1 MKSRFARILTLF
13 MFLLMAPN
21 LAQAK
26 GVVLNFTDV
35 DISTMVKF
43 ISDLTGKNF
52 IMDDRV
58 KGKISVF
65 SPAKLSNE
73 EAYNVFTSVLELKG
87 FTVVPAGKVMKIIP
101 TAAAKQSGMR
111 VFADG
116 EKSVV
121 NDTYQARVIPLSHIA
136 PQDAVSFLQPL
147 VAKDGQIS
155 AFGAANMIMVVDSAL
170 NMQKILGILK
180 YIDSDQPREGAE
192 LVFLKNAGAESVASM
207 VRDWLGGKGSAAKP
221 AGAAPA
227 GAASVAGGGTSATVV
242 ADTRLNALIVF
253 GSDRDKADVRKF
265 VAMIDVVPPTT
276 SSKVNVYYLENAE
289 ATEVAKVLDGLIKG
303 STTAGAAPAAA
314 AAAPQMALFEG
325 GKVSITPDKAT
336 NSLVIL
342 ASPNDYQNLLG
353 VIQKLDR
360 RSRQVFVQAMIAEVS
375 LSRAKQLGVQWAFLG
390 AASTGSVG
398 TGVTYD
404 PMGATA
410 AVASSLATL
419 TSAGASPDLSAFKSP
434 AMFAVAL
441 QALQNNG
448 AVNVLSTPNVMT
460 SDNKEAEIF
469 VGENVPFL
477 SGTNLTSTGLS
488 QQSIERKDTG
498 IILKIKPQISEGDY
512 VKLDIYQEISAVKD
526 FGTATA
532 QNLGTTKRSAKTSVV
547 VKNTDTVVIG
557 GLIQD
562 KDQITESKIPLLG
575 DIPGLGWLFKTKST
589 SRDKTNLLIM
599 LTPRIIKDARDMA
612 EVSVGEK
619 NNFGDAVKHDA
630 PIDIDLM
637 IKEQMLKDQR
647 SLKETNQP
655 VVAPVPPQSPVPPV
669 VAPVPPRP

>member
-13 MFLLMAPN
+13 MFLIMAPN

-35 DISTMVKF
+35 DIATMVKF

-111 VFADG
+111 VFTDG

-136 PQDAVSFLQPL
+136 PQDAVTFLQPL
-147 VAKDGQIS
+147 VSKDGQIS
-155 AFGAANMIMVVDSAL
+155 AFGAANMIMVVDSAF

-192 LVFLKNAGAESVASM
+192 LVFLKNAGAESVATM
-207 VRDWLGGKGSAAKP
+207 VRDWLGGKGTAAKP
-221 AGAAPA
+221 AGAP
-227 GAASVAGGGTSATVV
+227 GAASVAGGGASATVV

-253 GSDRDKADVRKF
+253 GSERDKADVKKF

-289 ATEVAKVLDGLIKG
+289 ATEVGKVLDGLIKG
-303 STTAGAAPAAA
+303 SATAGAAPAAA

-342 ASPNDYQNLLG
+342 ASPNDYQNILG

-375 LSRAKQLGVQWAFLG
+375 LTKAKQLGVQWAFLG
-390 AASTGSVG
+390 GASTGSVSAG
-398 TGVTYD
+398 ATYD
-404 PMGATA
+404 PMGATTSLA
-410 AVASSLATL
+410 TSLATL
-419 TSAGASPDLSAFKSP
+419 TSAGITPDLGVFKSP
-434 AMFAVAL
+434 ANFAVAL
-441 QALQNNG
+441 QALQTNG

-526 FGTATA
+526 FGTATS

-562 KDQITESKIPLLG
+562 KDQVTESKIPLLG

-589 SRDKTNLLIM
+589 TRDKTNLLIM

-619 NNFGDAVKHDA
+619 NNFGDAVKHDT

-647 SLKETNQP
+647 SLKENNQP
-655 VVAPVPPQSPVPPV
+655 VVAPVPPV
-669 VAPVPPRP
+669 VAPVSPRP

>member
-1 MKSRFARILTLF
+1 LKSRLARIIALF
-13 MFLLMAPN
+13 TFLLVAPN
-21 LAQAK
+21 LVMAK

-35 DISTMVKF
+35 DIATMVKF

-87 FTVVPAGKVMKIIP
+87 FTVVPAGKVLKIVP
-101 TAAAKQSGMR
+101 TASARQSGMK

-116 EKSVV
+116 ERGVV
-121 NDTYQARVIPLSHIA
+121 NDTYQARVIPLSHVA
-136 PQDAVSFLQPL
+136 PQDAVTFLQPL
-147 VAKDGQIS
+147 VSKDGQIS
-155 AFGAANMIMVVDSAL
+155 AFGAANMILVVDSAF

-180 YIDSDQPREGAE
+180 YIDTDQIREGAE
-192 LVFLKNAGAESVASM
+192 IVFLKNAGAESTATT
-207 VRDWLGGKGSAAKP
+207 VRDWLAGKTSSSARTGQPAA
-221 AGAAPA
+221 AGAA
-227 GAASVAGGGTSATVV
+227 GGSGSVSGGGSGATVV
-242 ADTRLNALIVF
+242 ADTRLNALIIF
-253 GSDRDKADVRKF
+253 GSERDKADVKKL
-265 VAMIDVVPPTT
+265 VALIDVVPPTT
-276 SSKVNVYYLENAE
+276 SSKVNVFYLENAE
-289 ATEVAKVLDGLIKG
+289 AVEVAKVLDGLVKG
-303 STTAGAAPAAA
+303 SATAPAGAAATT
-314 AAAPQMALFEG
+314 APQMALFEG

-342 ASPNDYQNLLG
+342 ASPNDYQNLLA

-375 LSRAKQLGVQWAFLG
+375 LSKARQLGVQWGFLG
-390 AASTGSVG
+390 GGSTGTVSAVG
-398 TGVTYD
+398 SYD
-404 PMGATA
+404 PNGAI
-410 AVASSLATL
+410 SSLASTLSTL
-419 TSAGASPDLSAFKSP
+419 TSAGVDASKLNVFGSA
-434 AMFAVAL
+434 ANFAVVL
-441 QALQNNG
+441 QALQTNG

-460 SDNKEAEIF
+460 TDNKEAEIF
-469 VGENVPFL
+469 VGENVPFV

-498 IILKIKPQISEGDY
+498 IILKIKPQISEGEY
-512 VKLDIYQEISAVKD
+512 IKLDIYQEISAVKD
-526 FGTATA
+526 FGTAA
-532 QNLGTTKRSAKTSVV
+532 NQSLGTTKRSAKTTVV

-562 KDQITESKIPLLG
+562 KDTVTESKVPLLG

-612 EVSVGEK
+612 DVSVNERS
-619 NNFGDAVKHDA
+619 NFGDAVKRDVA
-630 PIDIDLM
+630 IDIDQM
-637 IKEQMLKDQR
+637 IKQQMLRNQN
-647 SLKETNQP
+647 SLKDGSQP
-655 VVAPVPPQSPVPPV
+655 VVTPVPPQPTAVPVHP
-669 VAPVPPRP
+669 